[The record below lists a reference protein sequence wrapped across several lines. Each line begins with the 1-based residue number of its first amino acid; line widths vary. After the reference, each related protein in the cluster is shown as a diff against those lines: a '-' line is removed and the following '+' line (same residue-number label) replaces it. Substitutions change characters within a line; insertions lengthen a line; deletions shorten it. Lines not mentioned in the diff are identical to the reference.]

1 MLRFFMVMDR
11 RKALALVGKG
21 VKENSKFGKMTPNLD
36 SDFSPQLIVKS
47 GMFDDIQYLVRPE
60 FNALKV
66 YVFMD
71 IDGWKAI
78 PASSFDRIL
87 YQGFPEEYNELADI
101 VKRVNDEIKKKE
113 V

>member
-1 MLRFFMVMDR
+1 MLRFFMVMDSK
-11 RKALALVGKG
+11 KALALVGKS
-21 VKENSKFGKMTPNLD
+21 VKESSKFGKMIPNLD
-36 SDFSPQLIVKS
+36 GEYSPQLMVKS
-47 GMFDDIQYLVRPE
+47 GMFDDIEYLVRPE
-60 FNALKV
+60 FNVLKM
-66 YVFMD
+66 YVFMN

-101 VKRVNDEIKKKE
+101 VKRVNDEIKKKA

>member
-11 RKALALVGKG
+11 RKALALVGKS
-21 VKENSKFGKMTPNLD
+21 VKESSKFGKMIPNLD
-36 SDFSPQLIVKS
+36 GEYSPQLMVKS
-47 GMFDDIQYLVRPE
+47 GMFDDIEYLVRPE
-60 FNALKV
+60 FDVLKM

-78 PASSFDRIL
+78 PASSFDRII
-87 YQGFPEEYNELADI
+87 YQGFRDEYNALADI
-101 VKRVNDEIKKKE
+101 VKEVNENIKQKA

>member
-1 MLRFFMVMDR
+1 MPFCFIMDSK
-11 RKALALVGKG
+11 KALALVGKG
-21 VKENSKFGKMTPNLD
+21 VKETGKYGRMIPNLD
-36 SDFSPQLIVKS
+36 GDYSPQLMVKS

-60 FNALKV
+60 SDVLKM

-101 VKRVNDEIKKKE
+101 VQMVNDEIKKMVE
-113 V
+113 

>member
-11 RKALALVGKG
+11 RKALALVGKS
-21 VKENSKFGKMTPNLD
+21 VKESSKFGRMIPNLD
-36 SDFSPQLIVKS
+36 GEYSPQLMVKS
-47 GMFDDIQYLVRPE
+47 GMFDDIEYLVRPE
-60 FNALKV
+60 FDVLKM
-66 YVFMD
+66 YVFMN

-101 VKRVNDEIKKKE
+101 VKSVNDEIKKVVE
-113 V
+113 

>member
-1 MLRFFMVMDR
+1 MRFCLYVMDNK
-11 RKALALVGKG
+11 KALALVGKG
-21 VKENSKFGKMTPNLD
+21 VKENSKFGKMIPNLD
-36 SDFSPQLIVKS
+36 GNYGAQLIVKS
-47 GMFDDIQYLVRPE
+47 GIFDDIEYLVRPE
-60 FNALKV
+60 FNVLKM

-87 YQGFPEEYNELADI
+87 YQGFPKEYNELADI
-101 VKRVNDEIKKKE
+101 VKMVNDEIKKKA

>member
-1 MLRFFMVMDR
+1 MRLCLYEMDSK
-11 RKALALVGKG
+11 KALAVVGKV
-21 VKENSKFGKMTPNLD
+21 VKENSKCGKMIPNLD
-36 SDFSPQLIVKS
+36 GDYGAQLIVKS
-47 GMFDDIQYLVRPE
+47 GIFDDIEYLVRPE
-60 FNALKV
+60 FNVLKM

-101 VKRVNDEIKKKE
+101 VKRVNDEIKKKQ